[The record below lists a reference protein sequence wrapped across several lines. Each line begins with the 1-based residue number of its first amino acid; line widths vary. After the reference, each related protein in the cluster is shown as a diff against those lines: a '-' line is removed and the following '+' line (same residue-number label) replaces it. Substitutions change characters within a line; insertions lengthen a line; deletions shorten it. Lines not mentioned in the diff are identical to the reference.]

1 MKRIALVLFVS
12 LSAMMN
18 AQTLQEKQ
26 PPQINVSG
34 EGKVFVVPDEAVITI
49 GVENMGS
56 DANDVKKKNDAAIDA
71 VIKYLKGAK
80 VPEKDYQTKRVSLNR
95 NYDYD
100 KKKYSYVASQ
110 TVVIHLKDLS
120 KYDAIMMGVVD
131 AGANT
136 VNGVEFRTSKLAQY
150 ESEARVL
157 AIANAKKKAD
167 DYTAALGVKTGVPLL
182 VTDNTQTY
190 YPVPMLQAEFKSAA
204 DNMPRETLAVGE
216 IVVTANVNISY
227 QLDHK

>member
-1 MKRIALVLFVS
+1 MKRIALVLFATVS
-12 LSAMMN
+12 MMAN

-26 PPQINVSG
+26 APQINISG
-34 EGKVFVVPDEAVITI
+34 EGKVFATPDEAVITI
-49 GVENMGS
+49 GVENMGP

-100 KKKYSYVASQ
+100 KKKYSFVASQ
-110 TVVIHLKDLS
+110 QIVIHLKDLS
-120 KYDAIMMGVVD
+120 KYDALMMGVVD
-131 AGANT
+131 AGANQ
-136 VNGVEFRTSKLAQY
+136 VNGVEFRTSKQAQY

-157 AIANAKKKAD
+157 AVANAKKKAG
-167 DYTAALGVKTGVPLL
+167 DYAGALGQAIGKALL

-190 YPVPMLQAEFKSAA
+190 YPMPMMRAELKSIAGDAA
-204 DNMPRETLAVGE
+204 MDTLAVGE
-216 IVVTANVNISY
+216 IVVTANVNISFE
-227 QLDHK
+227 LK

>member
-1 MKRIALVLFVS
+1 MKRIALVLFATVS
-12 LSAMMN
+12 MMAS

-26 PPQINVSG
+26 VPQINVSG
-34 EGKVFVVPDEAVITI
+34 EGKVYVTPDEAVITI
-49 GVENMGS
+49 GVENTGA

-100 KKKYSYVASQ
+100 KKKYSFVASQ
-110 TVVIHLKDLS
+110 QIVIHLKDLS
-120 KYDAIMMGVVD
+120 KYDALMMGVVD
-131 AGANT
+131 AGAN
-136 VNGVEFRTSKLAQY
+136 NISGVEFRTSKLDEH
-150 ESEARVL
+150 ESVARMRAVL
-157 AIANAKKKAD
+157 NAKKKAD
-167 DYTAALGVKTGVPLL
+167 DYAAGLKRTVGGALM

-190 YPVPMLQAEFKSAA
+190 YPAPMMRAEFKTIADDAA
-204 DNMPRETLAVGE
+204 MDTLAVGE

-227 QLDHK
+227 ELK

>member
-1 MKRIALVLFVS
+1 MKRIALLLFATVS
-12 LSAMMN
+12 MVAG

-26 PPQINVSG
+26 IPQINVSG
-34 EGKVFVVPDEAVITI
+34 EGKVYVTPDEAVITI
-49 GVENMGS
+49 GVENIGA

-71 VIKYLKGAK
+71 IIKYLKGAK

-100 KKKYSYVASQ
+100 KKKYSFVASQ
-110 TVVIHLKDLS
+110 QIVIHLKDLS
-120 KYDAIMMGVVD
+120 KYDALMMGVVD
-131 AGANT
+131 AGANNI
-136 VNGVEFRTSKLAQY
+136 NGVEFRTSKQAQY

-157 AIANAKKKAD
+157 AVANAKKKAS
-167 DYTAALGVKTGVPLL
+167 DYAGALGQAAGKAIL

-190 YPVPMLQAEFKSAA
+190 YPSPMMRAEFKTMA
-204 DNMPRETLAVGE
+204 DGAPMETLAVGE

-227 QLDHK
+227 ELK